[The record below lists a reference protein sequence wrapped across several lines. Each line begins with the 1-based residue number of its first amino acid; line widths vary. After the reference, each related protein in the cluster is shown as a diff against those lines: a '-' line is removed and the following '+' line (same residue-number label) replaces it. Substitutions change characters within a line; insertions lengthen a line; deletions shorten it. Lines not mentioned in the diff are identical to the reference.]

1 MNEVSGRRT
10 AGSRS
15 LAARCAG
22 NTRLP
27 QKACFIYLPKQV
39 SGKNPQTYIDI
50 MGSNATIRRLVTEV
64 PIFDW
69 KTACKDVLKTTQ
81 TLHFQISK
89 TKRIILNRTDHRKIL
104 VRGEISI
111 ITASPYKTEL
121 GEKQNTKNP
130 NPNLTKKMKKKTIKR
145 TRKPKKS
152 EESQTSE
159 EEEDTECLY
168 CCGLY
173 SESTEEWI
181 TCHTCGKWA
190 HCGCAGVDDSDY
202 EAEHICTV
210 CEDDGA

>member
-50 MGSNATIRRLVTEV
+50 MGSNATIRRLVTE
-64 PIFDW
+64 
-69 KTACKDVLKTTQ
+69 
-81 TLHFQISK
+81 
-89 TKRIILNRTDHRKIL
+89 RT
-104 VRGEISI
+104 G
-111 ITASPYKTEL
+111 
-121 GEKQNTKNP
+121 
-130 NPNLTKKMKKKTIKR
+130 
-145 TRKPKKS
+145 KPKKS

-190 HCGCAGVDDSDY
+190 HCGCAGVDDSDD